1 MRHTDAESAAKRSC
15 SESPE
20 FLQNVGRRSFLGSL
34 ATFLLVGGQACRRA
48 VQPVPEITLVLIDQT
63 WLDRTFEDRRNLEL
77 EQFTKETG
85 IQVKLLPSPEG
96 AVETLD
102 GWRSLLESG
111 AKIPDVYAVDVI
123 WPGILAENLL
133 DLKAFVPAP
142 EIARH
147 FPELIANNTVNGKL
161 VALPCLVDVGLLFY
175 RTDLLRHYGYRTP
188 PRTWEELET
197 MAARIQAGERAR
209 GQKNF
214 CGFVWEGASSEA
226 VTCNA
231 LEWQVSEGGGPI
243 IENNMVTVNNP
254 DTGRALERAARWVG
268 AISPPGVVTYKEW
281 DAYNIWQAGQA
292 AFMRN
297 WATSHFGE
305 LIQGS
310 ITMDQFD
317 IASLPRGRARIAT
330 TVGGR
335 AYAVSRHSLYPREA
349 AMLVRFLCRP
359 DTQLNRIRKI
369 GGSPTIPELYN
380 DPGMLATNPYFSTVL
395 KTYRND
401 KVWRPSK
408 ETGKRYPD
416 LSRAYYRTV
425 HEILVG
431 KQNVASAL
439 SELQAELTQIT
450 GLNAS
455 APGASGRPHGTSAIV
470 RRPPCYADPTD
481 HGVLRE
487 VNTMLDGI

>member
-1 MRHTDAESAAKRSC
+1 MRHTDDELAANSSC
-15 SESPE
+15 SEAPGL
-20 FLQNVGRRSFLGSL
+20 LQDVGRRSFLSGVVS
-34 ATFLLVGGQACRRA
+34 FLLVAGQACRRA
-48 VQPVPEITLVLIDQT
+48 VQPPAEITLVLIDQT
-63 WLDRTFEDRRNLEL
+63 WLDRTFQDRRNLEL
-77 EQFTKETG
+77 EQFSKETG
-85 IQVKLLPSPEG
+85 IRVKLLPSPEG

-102 GWRSLLESG
+102 TWRRLLESG

-133 DLKAFVPAP
+133 DLKAFVPAQ
-142 EIARH
+142 EIASH
-147 FPELIANNTVNGKL
+147 FPELIENNTVNGKL

-209 GQKNF
+209 GQKDF
-214 CGFVWEGASSEA
+214 WGFVWEGTSSEA

-231 LEWQVSEGGGPI
+231 LEWQVSEGGGAI
-243 IENNMVTVNNP
+243 IEKNLVTVNNP
-254 DTGRALERAARWVG
+254 ETGRALERAARWVG
-268 AISPPGVVTYKEW
+268 TISPPGVVTYKEW

-305 LIQGS
+305 LIQGA
-310 ITMDQFD
+310 ITKNQFD

-349 AMLVRFLCRP
+349 AMLVRFLCRS
-359 DTQLNRIRKI
+359 DTQVNRIRKI
-369 GGSPTIPELYN
+369 GGSPTISELYN
-380 DPGMLATNPYFSTVL
+380 DPGMLAANPYFSTIL

-408 ETGKRYPD
+408 EMGKRYPD

-425 HEILVG
+425 HEILEG
-431 KQNVASAL
+431 KKPAASAL
-439 SELQAELTQIT
+439 SDLQAELMQIT

-455 APGASGRPHGTSAIV
+455 APGASSGPRGQPAILRV
-470 RRPPCYADPTD
+470 PSCYTDPT
-481 HGVLRE
+481 VS
-487 VNTMLDGI
+487 

>member
-1 MRHTDAESAAKRSC
+1 MRHTDGKSAANSC
-15 SESPE
+15 CTEFPE
-20 FLQNVGRRSFLGSL
+20 FLQNVGRRSFLRSV
-34 ATFLLVGGQACRRA
+34 ATCLLVAGQACRRT
-48 VQPVPEITLVLIDQT
+48 VQPLADVTLVLIDQT
-63 WLDRTFEDRRNLEL
+63 WLDRTFQDRRNLEL
-77 EQFTKETG
+77 EQFTQETG
-85 IQVKLLPSPEG
+85 IRVKLLPAPEG
-96 AVETLD
+96 AVETLNA
-102 GWRSLLESG
+102 WRSLLESG

-133 DLKAFVPAP
+133 DLKAFVPAQ
-142 EIARH
+142 EIAAH

-161 VALPCLVDVGLLFY
+161 VALPSLVDVGLLFY

-188 PRTWEELET
+188 PQTWQELET
-197 MAARIQAGERAR
+197 MATRIQAGERAR
-209 GQKNF
+209 GQKDF
-214 CGFVWEGASSEA
+214 WGFVWEGAPSES

-243 IENNMVTVNNP
+243 VENNMVTVNNP
-254 DTGRALERAARWVG
+254 ETGRALERAARWVG
-268 AISPPGVVTYKEW
+268 TISPPGVITYKEW

-305 LIQGS
+305 LIQGA
-310 ITMDQFD
+310 ITKNQFD
-317 IASLPRGRARIAT
+317 IASLPRGRAMIAT

-335 AYAVSRHSLYPREA
+335 AYAVSRHSLYPQEA

-369 GGSPTIPELYN
+369 GGSPTIPGLYN

-395 KTYRND
+395 ETYRND

-416 LSRAYYRTV
+416 LSRAYYTTV
-425 HEILVG
+425 HEILEG
-431 KQNVASAL
+431 KKTAASAL
-439 SELQAELTQIT
+439 SGLQAELMEIT
-450 GLNAS
+450 GLNAP
-455 APGASGRPHGTSAIV
+455 AQGASNGTHGNSILRVA
-470 RRPPCYADPTD
+470 PPCYTD
-481 HGVLRE
+481 HMVS
-487 VNTMLDGI
+487 

>member
-1 MRHTDAESAAKRSC
+1 MRHTDDSAANS
-15 SESPE
+15 SYPEFPE
-20 FLQNVGRRSFLGSL
+20 FLQNVGRRSFLQSI
-34 ATFLLVGGQACRRA
+34 AAFLLVVGQGCRRT
-48 VQPVPEITLVLIDQT
+48 VQPGSEITLVLIDQT
-63 WLDRTFEDRRNLEL
+63 WLDRTFQERRNLEL
-77 EQFTKETG
+77 EQFTRETG
-85 IQVKLLPSPEG
+85 IKVNLLPSPEG

-102 GWRSLLESG
+102 AWRSLLESG

-133 DLKAFVPAP
+133 DLKAFVPAQ
-142 EIARH
+142 EIASH

-209 GQKNF
+209 GQKDF

-243 IENNMVTVNNP
+243 IENNRVTVNNP
-254 DTGRALERAARWVG
+254 ETGRALERAARWVG
-268 AISPPGVVTYKEW
+268 TIAPPGVVTYKEW

-310 ITMDQFD
+310 LTKDQFD

-369 GGSPTIPELYN
+369 GGSPTISELYN
-380 DPGMLATNPYFSTVL
+380 DPGLLAANPYFSTIL

-401 KVWRPSK
+401 QVWRPSK

-425 HEILVG
+425 HEILAG
-431 KQNVASAL
+431 KKTVASAL
-439 SELQAELTQIT
+439 SDLQAELMQIT
-450 GLNAS
+450 GLHAS
-455 APGASGRPHGTSAIV
+455 APGSSSAPRGSSGILRV
-470 RRPPCYADPTD
+470 PPRYTDPA
-481 HGVLRE
+481 VS
-487 VNTMLDGI
+487 

>member
-1 MRHTDAESAAKRSC
+1 MWHSDHDVAANS
-15 SESPE
+15 SFPPE
-20 FLQNVGRRSFLGSL
+20 LLQNAGRRSFLGSM
-34 ATFLLVGGQACRRA
+34 ATFLLLAGQACQRA
-48 VQPVPEITLVLIDQT
+48 IQPPAEITLVLIDQT
-63 WLDRTFEDRRNLEL
+63 WLDRTFQDRRNLEL

-85 IQVKLLPSPEG
+85 IRVKLLPAPEG

-102 GWRSLLESG
+102 AWRSLLESG
-111 AKIPDVYAVDVI
+111 AKTPDVYAVDVI
-123 WPGILAENLL
+123 WPEILADNLL
-133 DLKAFVPAP
+133 DLKAFVPAQ
-142 EIARH
+142 EIASH
-147 FPELIANNTVNGKL
+147 FSELIANNTVNGKL

-175 RTDLLRHYGYRTP
+175 RTDLLRRYGYHTP

-197 MAARIQAGERAR
+197 MASRIQAGERSR
-209 GQKNF
+209 GQKDF

-231 LEWQVSEGGGPI
+231 LEWQVSEGGGRI

-254 DTGRALERAARWVG
+254 DTGRALEMAARWVG
-268 AISPPGVVTYKEW
+268 TISPPGVVTYKEW

-310 ITMDQFD
+310 IAKDQFD
-317 IASLPRGRARIAT
+317 IASLPRGRTRIAT

-359 DTQLNRIRKI
+359 DIQLNRIRKI

-380 DPGMLATNPYFSTVL
+380 DPGILAANPYFSAIL
-395 KTYRND
+395 NTYRND
-401 KVWRPSK
+401 KVWRPSR
-408 ETGKRYPD
+408 EAGKQYPNV
-416 LSRAYYRTV
+416 SRAYYRTV
-425 HEILVG
+425 NEILGG
-431 KQNVASAL
+431 KKAAANAL
-439 SELQAELTQIT
+439 SDLQAELVHIT
-450 GLNAS
+450 GLNVS
-455 APGASGRPHGTSAIV
+455 AP
-470 RRPPCYADPTD
+470 
-481 HGVLRE
+481 LRSR
-487 VNTMLDGI
+487 GS

>member
-1 MRHTDAESAAKRSC
+1 MRHTESAANSSC
-15 SESPE
+15 SEYPE
-20 FLQNVGRRSFLGSL
+20 LLQNVGRRSFLSGL
-34 ATFLLVGGQACRRA
+34 ATFLLVAGQACRRA
-48 VQPVPEITLVLIDQT
+48 VQSVPEITLVLIDQT
-63 WLDRTFEDRRNLEL
+63 WLDRTFQDRRNLEL

-85 IQVKLLPSPEG
+85 IRVKLLPSPEG

-102 GWRSLLESG
+102 AWRSLLESG

-123 WPGILAENLL
+123 WPEILAENLV
-133 DLKAFVPAP
+133 DLKTFVPAE
-142 EIARH
+142 EIATH

-188 PRTWEELET
+188 PQTWEELET

-209 GQKNF
+209 GRKDF
-214 CGFVWEGASSEA
+214 WGFVWEGASSEA

-231 LEWQVSEGGGPI
+231 LEWQVSEGSGPI
-243 IENNMVTVNNP
+243 IEKNMVAVNNP
-254 DTGRALERAARWVG
+254 ETSRALERAARWVG
-268 AISPPGVVTYKEW
+268 TISPPSVVTYKEW

-310 ITMDQFD
+310 ITRDQFD

-335 AYAVSRHSLYPREA
+335 AYAVSRHSRYPREA
-349 AMLVRFLCRP
+349 AMLARFLCRP

-380 DPGMLATNPYFSTVL
+380 DPGILAANPYFATIL

-416 LSRAYYRTV
+416 LSRAYFMAV
-425 HEILVG
+425 HQILEG
-431 KQNVASAL
+431 KKNAARAL
-439 SELQAELTQIT
+439 ADLQAELMQIT
-450 GLNAS
+450 GLNAP
-455 APGASGRPHGTSAIV
+455 APGGSNGP
-470 RRPPCYADPTD
+470 
-481 HGVLRE
+481 
-487 VNTMLDGI
+487 

>member
-1 MRHTDAESAAKRSC
+1 MRYADNELASSSSG

-20 FLQNVGRRSFLGSL
+20 FLQNVGRRSFLRSV
-34 ATFLLVGGQACRRA
+34 ATCLLIAGEACRRTN
-48 VQPVPEITLVLIDQT
+48 QPLADVTLVLIDQT
-63 WLDRTFEDRRNLEL
+63 WLDRSFQDRRNLEL

-85 IQVKLLPSPEG
+85 IRVKLLPAPEG
-96 AVETLD
+96 AGETLD
-102 GWRSLLESG
+102 AWRSLLASG

-123 WPGILAENLL
+123 WPQILAENLL
-133 DLKAFVPAP
+133 DLKAVVPAQ
-142 EIARH
+142 EISRH
-147 FPELIANNTVNGKL
+147 FPELIENNTVNGKL

-197 MAARIQAGERAR
+197 VAARIQAGERAR
-209 GQKNF
+209 GQKGF
-214 CGFVWEGASSEA
+214 WGFVWQGAASESL
-226 VTCNA
+226 TCNA
-231 LEWQVSEGGGPI
+231 LEWQGSEGGGPI
-243 IENNMVTVNNP
+243 IENKTVTVNNP
-254 DTGRALERAARWVG
+254 ETARALERAARWVG
-268 AISPPGVVTYKEW
+268 TISPPGVVTYKEW

-310 ITMDQFD
+310 ITKDQFD
-317 IASLPRGRARIAT
+317 ITSLPRGKARIAT

-335 AYAVSRHSLYPREA
+335 AYAVSRHSVYPREA

-369 GGSPTIPELYN
+369 GGSPTIPELYD
-380 DPGMLATNPYFSTVL
+380 DPEMLATNPYFSTVL

-408 ETGKRYPD
+408 ETGEQYPD
-416 LSRAYYRTV
+416 LSRAYCGTV
-425 HEILVG
+425 HKILVG
-431 KQNVASAL
+431 NQNVAGAL
-439 SELQAELTQIT
+439 SDLQAELLHIT

-455 APGASGRPHGTSAIV
+455 APRTNSTRHGTSAALCT
-470 RRPPCYADPTD
+470 PQCTD
-481 HGVLRE
+481 HTVC
-487 VNTMLDGI
+487 

>member
-1 MRHTDAESAAKRSC
+1 MRHTDDRSAANSFC
-15 SESPE
+15 PEFPE
-20 FLQNVGRRSFLGSL
+20 FLQNVGRRSFLGSI
-34 ATFLLVGGQACRRA
+34 ATLLLVAGQACRQA
-48 VQPVPEITLVLIDQT
+48 VQPVPEVTLVLIDQT
-63 WLDRTFEDRRNLEL
+63 WLDRAFQDRRNLEL

-85 IQVKLLPSPEG
+85 IRVKLLPSPEG

-102 GWRSLLESG
+102 AWRSLLERG
-111 AKIPDVYAVDVI
+111 AKIPDVYAIDVI

-133 DLKAFVPAP
+133 DLKALVPAQ
-142 EIARH
+142 EIATH
-147 FPELIANNTVNGKL
+147 FPELVANNTVNGKL
-161 VALPCLVDVGLLFY
+161 VALPSLVDVGLLFY

-188 PRTWEELET
+188 PRTWEELGT

-209 GQKNF
+209 GQKDF
-214 CGFVWEGASSEA
+214 WGFVWEGASSES

-231 LEWQVSEGGGPI
+231 LEWQASEGGGAI

-254 DTGRALERAARWVG
+254 GTGRALERAARWVG
-268 AISPPGVVTYKEW
+268 TISPPGVVTYKEW

-297 WATSHFGE
+297 WATSHFRD
-305 LIQGS
+305 LTQGS
-310 ITMDQFD
+310 ITKDQFD

-359 DTQLNRIRKI
+359 DTQLNRIRKT

-380 DPGMLATNPYFSTVL
+380 DPGMLAANSYFSTVL
-395 KTYRND
+395 KTYRDD

-425 HEILVG
+425 HEILES
-431 KQNVASAL
+431 KKAVASAL
-439 SELQAELTQIT
+439 SDLQAELMQIT

-455 APGASGRPHGTSAIV
+455 ASGANSGPHGKSAV
-470 RRPPCYADPTD
+470 LGVPPCYTDPT
-481 HGVLRE
+481 E
-487 VNTMLDGI
+487 S